1 MKLMK
6 RVAALVLALSLC
18 LTLCACGDKSEIKD
32 TIEDFEEACQTL
44 DLNDILDC
52 LDPTVAEV
60 VGGGAGLIG
69 KLTGQSS
76 EELLDSIVPALFG
89 ADFSSA
95 FLQSIDIKVKDVAV
109 NGANATAMCTVT
121 YLYEGQ
127 EQSKDATFE
136 LVKEGVDDDADWY
149 ITGIDFN

>member
-6 RVAALVLALSLC
+6 RVAALVLAMSLC

-76 EELLDSIVPALFG
+76 EELLDSIIPTLFG
-89 ADFSSA
+89 ENYTSE
-95 FLQSIDIKVKDVAV
+95 FLQSLEIKVQDVAV
-109 NGANATAMCTVT
+109 NENNATAMCTIT
-121 YLYEGQ
+121 YLHDGV
-127 EQSKDATFE
+127 EQSRDATFE